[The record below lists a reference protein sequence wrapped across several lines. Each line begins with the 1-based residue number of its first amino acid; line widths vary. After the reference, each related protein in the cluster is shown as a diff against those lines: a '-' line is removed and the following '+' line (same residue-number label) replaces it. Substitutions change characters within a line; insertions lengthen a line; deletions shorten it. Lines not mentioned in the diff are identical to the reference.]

1 MTTVERI
8 WRIEIQ
14 IAAMQL
20 TEWRSREEGRE
31 QWKRK
36 IWETLL
42 LINSLAQQ
50 FQPSSLPQDLAH
62 CNVLNVDGGWLENL
76 TTGLAEVFCGAPTV
90 DTLRTEA

>member
-1 MTTVERI
+1 MTTTERL

-14 IAAMQL
+14 VASMQL
-20 TEWRSREEGRE
+20 IAWKSKEEGRE
-31 QWKRK
+31 QWKNRL
-36 IWETLL
+36 WETLL
-42 LINSLAQQ
+42 KINRLAQE
-50 FQPSSLPQDLAH
+50 FQPSSLPKDLSH